1 MKLPVCV
8 RVEWMSVCMYVDF
21 DLGECP
27 GVLLIMS
34 SSVLHTSETFD
45 IVLRGNGFTLG
56 RQTEVICSFI
66 VDGRTDSEYG
76 YTAYTALN
84 LM

>member
-1 MKLPVCV
+1 
-8 RVEWMSVCMYVDF
+8 MYVDF

-34 SSVLHTSETFD
+34 SFGLHTTESFD

-56 RQTEVICSFI
+56 RQTEGVVCNFI
-66 VDGRTDSEYG
+66 VDGSNYSKYG
-76 YTAYTALN
+76 YTAYIDLN
-84 LM
+84 LTL

>member
-1 MKLPVCV
+1 MDGIAFLCVCV
-8 RVEWMSVCMYVDF
+8 NVVV
-21 DLGECP
+21 DLGERP

-56 RQTEVICSFI
+56 RQTEGVLCSFI
-66 VDGRTDSEYG
+66 VDGVTYSKYG
-76 YTAYTALN
+76 YTAYTDLI
-84 LM
+84 LT